1 MRGYTTS
8 EKLVHWLTH
17 DGIPATK
24 LIVVV
29 NVLTFLLA
37 WMGYGDYLE
46 AYLGFHFLTTLRAP
60 WTLFT
65 YPLLG
70 MIGAIGLLFGGYWLW
85 IAGGSLE
92 RTWGTRTFV
101 KFFFVISAVS
111 AIGLYL
117 GHLVTGAFVTAIGL
131 WLPLAAVT
139 VAFAMLNPEQT
150 ILFMFIIPLK
160 LKYLAVLSAGLVFL
174 SYGRIDQGAASLDT
188 RLLMG
193 TFALSGCAASY
204 WYARH
209 GTRLDFGRPRRPSR
223 DNVIR
228 MQPRTTRR
236 RGTGLL
242 SWYKEYRD
250 RKRLK
255 DLLDRSN
262 YDDER

>member
-24 LIVVV
+24 LIIVV
-29 NVLTFLLA
+29 NVFTFLLA
-37 WMGYGDYLE
+37 WMGYGDHLE
-46 AYLGFHFLTTLRAP
+46 AYLGFHFVTTLRAP

-70 MIGAIGLLFGGYWLW
+70 MIGPIGLLFGGYWLW

-92 RTWGTRTFV
+92 RTWGTQAFV
-101 KFFFVISAVS
+101 KFFFVISAIS
-111 AIGLYL
+111 ALGLYL
-117 GHLVTGAFVTAIGL
+117 GCLVTGQFVQAVGL

-160 LKYLAVLSAGLVFL
+160 LKYLALLSAGLVFL
-174 SYGRIDQGAASLDT
+174 SYGAVGQGSTPLAT
-188 RLLMG
+188 RLIMG
-193 TFALSGCAASY
+193 AFALSGCAASY

-209 GTRLDFGRPRRPSR
+209 GTRLDFGRPRQPSR

-228 MQPRTTRR
+228 IQPRGAQRR
-236 RGTGLL
+236 TGLL
-242 SWYKEYRD
+242 AWYKEYRD

-255 DLLDRSN
+255 DLFDRSN

>member
-8 EKLVHWLTH
+8 EKLVYWLTH

-24 LIVVV
+24 LIIVV
-29 NVLTFLLA
+29 NVFTFLLA
-37 WMGYGDYLE
+37 WMKYGGYLE
-46 AYLGFHFLTTLRAP
+46 AYLGFHVLTALRAP

-70 MIGAIGLLFGGYWLW
+70 MIGPIGLLFGGYWLW

-101 KFFFVISAVS
+101 EFFFVISAIS
-111 AIGLYL
+111 AAGLYL
-117 GHLVTGAFVTAIGL
+117 GHLATGAFVAAIGL

-160 LKYLAVLSAGLVFL
+160 LKYLAALSAGLVFL
-174 SYGRIDQGAASLDT
+174 SYGAIGEESTTLGSQLF
-188 RLLMG
+188 MG
-193 TFALSGCAASY
+193 LFALSGCAAGY

-209 GTRLDFGRPRRPSR
+209 GTRLDLGRSRWSSR

-228 MQPRTTRR
+228 IKPSGARQRR
-236 RGTGLL
+236 TGLL
-242 SWYKEYRD
+242 GWYKEYRD

-255 DLLDRSN
+255 DLFERSN
-262 YDDER
+262 HDDER